1 MAQAPEARRQAFA
14 SEGRLMALAAEVT
27 ARVLPEAP
35 RHRSLYREYFR
46 TAMRTTSFLLSTATL
61 FLLGHSAC
69 AQDDPKS
76 KAIVDQLIA
85 KSKTWTSFEAD
96 FTNTLV
102 NKSSQLNVKQ
112 EGNVRVKGKL
122 FNLVVAD
129 NIVIND
135 GQAVWTYSKKSNEV
149 TITDPAE
156 MEKELD
162 PTKLFT
168 IYQQGFKSQFV
179 EEKKAADGTV
189 EQTIKLFPLEPGK
202 KPYHTVVMTIDK
214 ARMQPRVVR
223 ILYKDGNEVTY
234 TLKKFVPN
242 PDIYD
247 SVFTFD
253 KGKYPG
259 VEVNDMR

>member
-1 MAQAPEARRQAFA
+1 
-14 SEGRLMALAAEVT
+14 
-27 ARVLPEAP
+27 
-35 RHRSLYREYFR
+35 
-46 TAMRTTSFLLSTATL
+46 MRTLTLLSAATL
-61 FLLGHSAC
+61 LLSATALR

-76 KAIVDQLIA
+76 KAILDQLIA
-85 KSKTWTSFEAD
+85 TSKTWTSFEAD

-102 NKSSQLNVKQ
+102 NTASKLNVKQ

-122 FNLVVAD
+122 FHLEMGD
-129 NIVIND
+129 NTVIND
-135 GQAVWTYSKKSNEV
+135 GKAIWTYSKKSNEV

-156 MEKELD
+156 MDKELD

-189 EQTIKLFPLEPGK
+189 EQVVKLFPLEPGK

-214 ARMQPRVVR
+214 AKVRPRVVR

-234 TLKKFVPN
+234 TLKKFTPDV
-242 PDIYD
+242 DIYD